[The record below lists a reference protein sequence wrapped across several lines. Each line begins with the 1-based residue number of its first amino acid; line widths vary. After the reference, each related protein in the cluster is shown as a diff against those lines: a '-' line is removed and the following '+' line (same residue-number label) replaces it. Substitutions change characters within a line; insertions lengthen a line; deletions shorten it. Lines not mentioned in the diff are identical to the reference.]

1 VTDGGS
7 MAHEEAASLIETILK
22 GGNSVRHA

>member
-1 VTDGGS
+1 MTDGGTA
-7 MAHEEAASLIETILK
+7 AHEEAASLIETILK

>member
-1 VTDGGS
+1 VTDGVGA
-7 MAHEEAASLIETILK
+7 AHDEAAALIEAILK